1 MQCSEFS
8 SAVLGFSKKKKKEKN
23 LLNIS
28 SSAHH
33 SLYSHSL
40 SSELNVNH
48 LSSRGRE
55 GKE

>member
-1 MQCSEFS
+1 MQCSDFS